1 MTGMSGQG
9 TFPEPFPGKTETFH
23 FVHFVNHLNRKENR

>member
-9 TFPEPFPGKTETFH
+9 TFPEPFPGETETF
-23 FVHFVNHLNRKENR
+23 HFVNHLNRKENR